1 MPDPT
6 TSQKLM
12 RTTNEDLSQ
21 KISSNAFREW
31 VFRTV
36 VLAFLAVIGF
46 MGKAL
51 LSDVKDIPVKL
62 NEQIA
67 TLRLEIHD
75 QAMKEQRDTD
85 TKISFADWNAYHQ
98 AWDSRVSQ
106 LESKSLVFD
115 NKLEG
120 IVEQQR
126 KTTTAVEA
134 LDRTLTG
141 FQIDFNTAR
150 TRLK

>member
-1 MPDPT
+1 
-6 TSQKLM
+6 M
-12 RTTNEDLSQ
+12 RTTNEDLNRT
-21 KISSNAFREW
+21 ISSNAFKEW

-36 VLAFLAVIGF
+36 ILTFLTVIGF
-46 MGKAL
+46 MGKAI
-51 LSDVKDIPVKL
+51 LSDVKDIPIKL

-67 TLRLEIHD
+67 SLRIEIHD

-85 TKISFADWNAYHQ
+85 TKISFADWNNYHQ